1 MVKET
6 DKALRILA
14 EIRAALIRKL
24 GYDAARFGQGV
35 AGNYDV
41 KRSSNMRW
49 LLILTVV
56 AGWGISGGRVAA
68 ADPIETARL
77 SEQVLGEL
85 MAIPGKQIPH
95 RLLEHAQGIA
105 IIPNVIKVGF
115 VAGARRG
122 HGVVLVRDAEGE
134 WSLPQ
139 FITLTGGSVGWQAG
153 IQGTDVVLVFT
164 TKKGVEG
171 LMRGKFTIGADVA
184 ATAGPV
190 GRNAEV
196 ATDGNLRAEIYSYS
210 RSRGLFLGVSID
222 GSVLDVDHQSHGMF
236 YGSGSG
242 ELPRHVPEPAAHL
255 RQYLGE
261 LTPGHHPQRDEGGPA
276 LAPPPPHRQ
285 LEALRRGLH
294 QNAAQLHR
302 ILGPEWRQYLALPA
316 EALDPAG
323 HPHVDVRGLIAV
335 EQRFAK
341 IVANPAYQQL
351 AARPEFQSTHELL
364 REYITALTAAE
375 PGLELPP
382 PPVR

>member
-1 MVKET
+1 
-6 DKALRILA
+6 
-14 EIRAALIRKL
+14 
-24 GYDAARFGQGV
+24 
-35 AGNYDV
+35 
-41 KRSSNMRW
+41 MRW
-49 LLILTVV
+49 ILMLTVV
-56 AGWGISGGRVAA
+56 AGWGISGGQVAA
-68 ADPIETARL
+68 AEPIETARL

-171 LMRGKFTIGADVA
+171 LMRGKFTIGADAA

-222 GSVLDVDHQSHGMF
+222 GSVLDIDHHAHGMF
-236 YGSGSG
+236 YGSPTG
-242 ELPRHVPEPAAHL
+242 ELPGHIPEPAAHL

-261 LTPGHHPQRDEGGPA
+261 LTQGNRPARREEGGPA

-302 ILGPEWRQYLALPA
+302 LLGPEWRQYLALPM
-316 EALDPAG
+316 EAVDPAG
-323 HPHVDVRGLIAV
+323 QPHVDVQALIAV

-341 IVANPAYQQL
+341 IVATPAYQQL

-364 REYITALTAAE
+364 REYINALTAAG
-375 PGLELPP
+375 PSLELPP